1 MSESTDVQTQ
11 RVLTLEEA
19 LAAGWTQEAAPGFV
33 RWMQRAD
40 RLVEAATGLSL
51 NDFPDWNWAGSYEDG
66 DSPASAAAMFV
77 SDMIEEG
84 LVSE

>member
-1 MSESTDVQTQ
+1 MQ
-11 RVLTLEEA
+11 RV
-19 LAAGWTQEAAPGFV
+19 
-33 RWMQRAD
+33 D